1 MSNEIKVKFASVEK
15 VLLDTQTASQN
26 INTKFPAPVKGN
38 NDLASLD
45 TCEFVIKELSNE
57 LLKYTEV
64 LYVHI
69 NKTQLMIEQFRQ
81 EDENIASGIKKGV
94 DI

>member
-26 INTKFPAPVKGN
+26 INTKFPAPEKGN

-45 TCEFVIKELSNE
+45 TCELVIKELSNE

-69 NKTQLMIEQFRQ
+69 NKTQLILEQFRQ
-81 EDENIASGIKKGV
+81 EDENIASGIRKGV